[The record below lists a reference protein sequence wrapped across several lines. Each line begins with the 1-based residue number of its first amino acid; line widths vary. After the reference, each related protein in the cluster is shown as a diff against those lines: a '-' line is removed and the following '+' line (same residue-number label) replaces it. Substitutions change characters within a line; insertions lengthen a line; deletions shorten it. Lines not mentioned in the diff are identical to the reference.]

1 MRVRLLNVMKMKDNK
16 ISPTYFI
23 IFQRAHDDYLGK
35 IEESEEAIHYAWH
48 PNPANALK
56 FETFDKAEKIAY
68 QIVSDKEHSYRIE
81 ICELYE
87 TEQQFGVRPV
97 AVVMPHAASHK
108 PESN

>member
-1 MRVRLLNVMKMKDNK
+1 MKGNK

-23 IFQRAHDDYLGK
+23 IFHRANDDYLGK

-48 PNPANALK
+48 PDPANALK
-56 FETFDKAEKIAY
+56 FETFGKAEKIAN
-68 QIVSDKEHSYRIE
+68 QIVSNKAHSYRLE
-81 ICELYE
+81 ICELHE
-87 TEQQFGVRPV
+87 TEQQFGVQPV